1 MELQCG
7 NFKIIKWILRILEDE
22 SNDGDKK
29 GDPSDANGDIISV
42 SPAAP
47 CGECHKRSENDD
59 GLKKLNPGES
69 AIRDPKI
76 INPPNSLA

>member
-1 MELQCG
+1 MMLCVV
-7 NFKIIKWILRILEDE
+7 
-22 SNDGDKK
+22 GDVN
-29 GDPSDANGDIISV
+29 DANEEVISV

-47 CGECHKRSENDD
+47 CGECHKRSENDE

-76 INPPNSLA
+76 IKPPNALA